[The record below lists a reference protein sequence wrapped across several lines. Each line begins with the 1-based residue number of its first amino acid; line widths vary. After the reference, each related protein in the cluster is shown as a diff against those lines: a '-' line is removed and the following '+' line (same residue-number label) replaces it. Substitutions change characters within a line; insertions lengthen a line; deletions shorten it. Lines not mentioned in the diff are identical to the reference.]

1 MEIAVDGWRAGSVEW
16 EKVRNLP
23 PEQLPQ
29 LTDDQRAVA
38 RKLGISEEDYARS
51 VVAGEKSQEVLLAK
65 AERLA
70 RLLEQR
76 MHAAGI
82 SGQVNRVTLRTIQD
96 RFDIELQVN
105 DRILPLRIEESIID
119 DYFDGGSRDSEQRL
133 SQILD
138 RALASMR
145 Q

>member
-1 MEIAVDGWRAGSVEW
+1 MEIAVDGWRAGSVDW

-23 PEQLPQ
+23 SEQLPQ
-29 LTDDQRAVA
+29 LTEDQRAVA
-38 RKLGISEEDYARS
+38 RKLGVSEEDYARS
-51 VVAGEKSQEVLLAK
+51 VVAGERSQEVLLAK

-76 MHAAGI
+76 MRAAGI
-82 SGQVNRVTLRTIQD
+82 AGQVNRVTLRTIQD

-105 DRILPLRIEESIID
+105 DRVLPLRIDESIID
-119 DYFDGGSRDSEQRL
+119 DYFDGGSGDSEQRL